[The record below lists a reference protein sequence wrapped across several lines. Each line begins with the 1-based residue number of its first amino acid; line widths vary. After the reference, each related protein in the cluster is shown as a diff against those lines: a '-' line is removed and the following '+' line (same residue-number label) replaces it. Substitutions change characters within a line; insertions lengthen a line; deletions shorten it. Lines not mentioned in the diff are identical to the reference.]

1 MEDKKQNRAE
11 IVRRRTLKS
20 KARRFFREFA
30 TTEDVEELKKAFQEK
45 PKNLEK
51 DRNN

>member
-1 MEDKKQNRAE
+1 MENKEQSRAE

-30 TTEDVEELKKAFQEK
+30 NPEDVEELKKVFQEK
-45 PKNLEK
+45 SKNLEK
-51 DRNN
+51 DRKI